1 VPEFFYSPLL
11 TTVAQ
16 CSAAART
23 RLRRK
28 LRDTQRRFDV
38 TCVPRPD
45 LQLGDAVSVNGT
57 LCTVEA
63 LSLPYTSGQGPM
75 RLTVQEVD

>member
-11 TTVAQ
+11 TTSAQ
-16 CSAAART
+16 CAAAART
-23 RLRRK
+23 RLARK
-28 LRDTQRRFDV
+28 LRDTQRRYAV
-38 TCVPRPD
+38 ECVPRPD
-45 LQLGDAVSVNGT
+45 LLLGDAVSVDGM

-75 RLTVQEVD
+75 RLTVREVD